1 MTVHRNDSE
10 NFINDQEHV
19 FQYHSFIIIG
29 RKVKTLKLITTQV
42 IMAQLDGVS
51 NYHVFVGI
59 TVFTYIRPVK
69 CNVQI
74 SNGSKA
80 PAKVFGLVVVTF
92 QNNHHYTTLAIIIYT
107 TKPTKHNK

>member
-19 FQYHSFIIIG
+19 FQYHSLIIIG

-51 NYHVFVGI
+51 NYHVFNDMTMFAHI
-59 TVFTYIRPVK
+59 IPINCKVK
-69 CNVQI
+69 I
-74 SNGSKA
+74 INGRNPLQKYFVLS
-80 PAKVFGLVVVTF
+80 
-92 QNNHHYTTLAIIIYT
+92 
-107 TKPTKHNK
+107 